1 MSEECMELQNIEYQT
16 MLLNSNS
23 KVTSNKKDTSNID
36 GFLEKEK
43 KNNQNKPWSK
53 LGKNQKIQK
62 LTEFIH
68 KITKKHNFTIDELE
82 KLREYLIKCIDRKKL
97 QRVKDVT
104 YDVKSGKI
112 KAIPSLFL
120 DKTKRKFTLK
130 KTDKHKSSLR
140 SLAPKNKTKS
150 INKQKIKSKAKQRK
164 RSATTKVKNDD
175 TSKVDTT

>member
-1 MSEECMELQNIEYQT
+1 MELQNIEYQT

-23 KVTSNKKDTSNID
+23 KVKSNKEDTSNID

-62 LTEFIH
+62 LTEYIQ
-68 KITKKHNFTIDELE
+68 KITKKHNFSVDELK

-104 YDVKSGKI
+104 YDVKTGKI
-112 KAIPSLFL
+112 KAIPSLIF
-120 DKTKRKFTLK
+120 D
-130 KTDKHKSSLR
+130 
-140 SLAPKNKTKS
+140 
-150 INKQKIKSKAKQRK
+150 
-164 RSATTKVKNDD
+164 
-175 TSKVDTT
+175 

>member
-23 KVTSNKKDTSNID
+23 KVKSNKEDTSNID

-62 LTEFIH
+62 LTEYIQ
-68 KITKKHNFTIDELE
+68 KITKKHNFSVDELE

-104 YDVKSGKI
+104 YDVKTGKI
-112 KAIPSLFL
+112 KAIPSLIF

-130 KTDKHKSSLR
+130 KTDKNKSSLR

-150 INKQKIKSKAKQRK
+150 LNKTKPKVRRK
-164 RSATTKVKNDD
+164 KNNKLKKEV
-175 TSKVDTT
+175 TSKIDTT

>member
-23 KVTSNKKDTSNID
+23 KVKSNKEDTSNID

-53 LGKNQKIQK
+53 LGKNQKIHK
-62 LTEFIH
+62 LTEYIQ
-68 KITKKHNFTIDELE
+68 KITKKHNFSVDELE

-104 YDVKSGKI
+104 YDVKTGKI
-112 KAIPSLFL
+112 KAIPSLIF

-130 KTDKHKSSLR
+130 KTDKNKSSLR

-150 INKQKIKSKAKQRK
+150 LNKNKTKPKVRRK
-164 RSATTKVKNDD
+164 KNNKLTKEV
-175 TSKVDTT
+175 TSKIDTT

>member
-1 MSEECMELQNIEYQT
+1 MSDECMELQNIEYQT

-23 KVTSNKKDTSNID
+23 KVKSNKENTSNID

-62 LTEFIH
+62 LTEYIQ

-97 QRVKDVT
+97 HRVKDVT
-104 YDVKSGKI
+104 YDVKTGKI
-112 KAIPSLFL
+112 KAIPSLIF
-120 DKTKRKFTLK
+120 DKNKRNFTLK
-130 KTDKHKSSLR
+130 KSDKNKSSLR

-150 INKQKIKSKAKQRK
+150 LNKTKTKPKPKMKRKKSNKL
-164 RSATTKVKNDD
+164 TKDV
-175 TSKVDTT
+175 TSKIDTT